1 MTTTLIVL
9 SLLTGLIGGAAIGA
23 WWLRERGASLQAMQ
37 ALRHRNDR
45 LQRATI
51 FTLTKW
57 REQVEYARE
66 FLAVEEEY
74 ADRLARDAG
83 VSPRD
88 VRTTVRAIVEA
99 RHGSQTQNIPKTPNS
114 IEVQIEKIAEVHRYV
129 NTDEGNLVNLPIS
142 DEIRKVA

>member
-1 MTTTLIVL
+1 MTLIVL

-23 WWLRERGASLQAMQ
+23 WWLREQSATVQAMQ

-45 LQRATI
+45 LQQATI

-74 ADRLARDAG
+74 ANRLATDAG

-88 VRTTVRAIVEA
+88 VRTTMRAFVEA
-99 RHGSQTQNIPKTPNS
+99 RHGSKSKSIPNAANS

-129 NTDEGNLVNLPIS
+129 NADGGNLVNLPIS